1 MEFTYE
7 EECYMAK
14 NKAADDLL
22 HFLEWN
28 YESTDATSIDNLR
41 YLAARYAMQCE
52 ELKAA
57 QRLTRKE
64 NHNG

>member
-7 EECYMAK
+7 EECFMAK

-22 HFLEWN
+22 RFIEWT
-28 YESTDATSIDNLR
+28 YEPTDIGSMDKLR
-41 YLAARYAMQCE
+41 HLAAAYAMQCE
-52 ELKAA
+52 ELAAA

-64 NHNG
+64 PKQ